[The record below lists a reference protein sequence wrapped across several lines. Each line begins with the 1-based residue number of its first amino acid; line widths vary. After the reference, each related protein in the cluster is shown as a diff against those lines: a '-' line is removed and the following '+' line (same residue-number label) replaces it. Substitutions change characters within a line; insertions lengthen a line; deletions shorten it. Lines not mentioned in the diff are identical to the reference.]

1 MNQKIR
7 LLILAFS
14 LFPIVI
20 ALYVYYDITHIYK
33 KNLIT
38 DDYLFL
44 TLKNKTVSIKSKII
58 KDIIEDKKNL
68 WDFSVATYA
77 FPIYIT
83 DAKNKISL
91 RIGGDFMVINY
102 KSKKYGYIQ
111 IISTK
116 PFPGLSEILKKEDN
130 ALQ

>member
-1 MNQKIR
+1 MSQKIK
-7 LLILAFS
+7 LLILVFS
-14 LFPIVI
+14 LFSIGI

-44 TLKNKTVSIKSKII
+44 TYKNKTVPIKSKII
-58 KDIIEDKKNL
+58 KNIIENKNNL
-68 WDFSVATYA
+68 WDFTIATYA
-77 FPIYIT
+77 YPIYIT
-83 DAKNKISL
+83 DSKNKISL

-116 PFPGLSEILKKEDN
+116 PIPKLSEMLKEEVK
-130 ALQ
+130 